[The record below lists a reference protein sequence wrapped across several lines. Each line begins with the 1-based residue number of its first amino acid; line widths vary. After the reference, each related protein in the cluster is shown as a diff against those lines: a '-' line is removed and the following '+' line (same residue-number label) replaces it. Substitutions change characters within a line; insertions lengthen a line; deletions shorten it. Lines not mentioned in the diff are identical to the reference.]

1 MTLTNLIL
9 QDECELFGVDWGGPV
24 PYEDTNETV
33 YVPETPNPLSRADM
47 EELQATVS
55 SLATSVHYGIDL
67 YERALL
73 FVSQKVGY
81 AL

>member
-1 MTLTNLIL
+1 MTVNCLVLIR
-9 QDECELFGVDWGGPV
+9 GPV
-24 PYEDTNETV
+24 PYEDTDETV
-33 YVPETPNPLSRADM
+33 YVPETPNPLCKADM
-47 EELQATVS
+47 EELQATIS
-55 SLATSVHYGIDL
+55 PLAPSVHYGIDL